1 MRNKS
6 RLFERPEEKAYELG
20 DDEEEDDL
28 QGEER
33 QAVIKRIV
41 PKHDAIGVDLGGRV
55 TGQVRRRKRLHGM
68 AAPSNKRW
76 SITLFTKKWSVTG
89 SIYWIRT
96 LK

>member
-68 AAPSNKRW
+68 AAPDGWPLHSEKLTEKPKWLDRDLMND
-76 SITLFTKKWSVTG
+76 TKE
-89 SIYWIRT
+89 
-96 LK
+96 